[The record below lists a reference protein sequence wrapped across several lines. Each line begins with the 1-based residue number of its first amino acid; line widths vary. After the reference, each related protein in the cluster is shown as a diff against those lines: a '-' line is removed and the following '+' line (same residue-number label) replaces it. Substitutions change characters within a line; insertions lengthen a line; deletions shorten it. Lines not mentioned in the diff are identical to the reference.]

1 MQITIDQLKDAL
13 RKHPCPQCDSDMKL
27 TRIAFD
33 NEGKIPMSAVLEI
46 GGLPLALLA
55 LDESDPK
62 VIEFRTQCFRGV
74 SGASTF
80 AIASEVCESLTL
92 SVEQRHGPLRAF
104 KARNREIER
113 QIRIFRRVLCAT
125 SPSNSH
131 RL

>member
-13 RKHPCPQCDSDMKL
+13 RKHPCPLCDSDMKL

-33 NEGKIPMSAVLEI
+33 NEGKIPMSAALEI

-62 VIEFRTQCFRGV
+62 VVEFKTRCFPGIEGV
-74 SGASTF
+74 SMF
-80 AIASEVCESLTL
+80 AIASEVCESLVQKY
-92 SVEQRHGPLRAF
+92 SPLRAF

-113 QIRIFRRVLCAT
+113 QTRIFKALFCREKF
-125 SPSNSH
+125 PF
-131 RL
+131 

>member
-13 RKHPCPQCDSDMKL
+13 RKHPCPLCDSDMKL

-33 NEGKIPMSAVLEI
+33 NEGKIPMSAVLET

-62 VIEFRTQCFRGV
+62 TIEFRTRCFPGV

-80 AIASEVCESLTL
+80 AIASEVCESLVQKYN
-92 SVEQRHGPLRAF
+92 SPLRAF

-113 QIRIFRRVLCAT
+113 QTRVFRRVFCAT
-125 SPSNSH
+125 SP
-131 RL
+131 